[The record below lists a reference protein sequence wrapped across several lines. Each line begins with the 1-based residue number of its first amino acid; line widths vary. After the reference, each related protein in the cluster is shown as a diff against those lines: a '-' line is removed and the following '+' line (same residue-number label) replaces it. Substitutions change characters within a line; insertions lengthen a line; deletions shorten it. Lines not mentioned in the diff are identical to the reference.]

1 VSRPLVIAHRGA
13 SGYEVENSLAAFR
26 AAADRGAD
34 AVELDVHTTADGAL
48 VVHHGERV
56 GDHFIAHASLHEI
69 LDHPLPNGEPIPTLE
84 QALAVIVPRMIAFVE
99 IKAVPPRLDDKL
111 FDLLECTGALDRVA
125 LHGFDHRVIH
135 RMGEK
140 RPHIRR
146 GVLSASYPMHP
157 VRCLEDADASALWQH
172 RNHVDEALVAAIHGA
187 GMTLYVYTV
196 NEPDEIRRL
205 ASLGVDGIC
214 TDFPDVARAA
224 IESLP
229 RHR

>member
-1 VSRPLVIAHRGA
+1 MSRPLVIAHRGA

-26 AAADRGAD
+26 AAVDRGAD

-48 VVHHGERV
+48 IVHHGEKV
-56 GDHFIAHASLHEI
+56 GEHFIAHASLHEVREH
-69 LDHPLPNGEPIPTLE
+69 LLPNGECIPTLDE
-84 QALAVIVPRMIAFVE
+84 ALAVIVPGLIAFVE

-111 FDLLECTGALDRVA
+111 FDLLERAGALDRVA

-157 VRCLEDADASALWQH
+157 VRCLEDADASILWQH
-172 RNHVDEALVAAIHGA
+172 RSHVDQALVAAMRAA
-187 GMTLYVYTV
+187 GMTLFVYTV

-214 TDFPDVARAA
+214 TDFPDLARAA
-224 IESLP
+224 VDALP
-229 RHR
+229 R

>member
-1 VSRPLVIAHRGA
+1 MSRPLIIAHRGA

-34 AVELDVHTTADGAL
+34 AVELDIHTTADGAL
-48 VVHHGERV
+48 VVHHGERI
-56 GDHFIAHASLHEI
+56 GDHFIPHASLREVR
-69 LDHPLPNGEPIPTLE
+69 DHPLPNGESVPLLE
-84 QALAVIVPRMIAFVE
+84 EALAVIVPRMIAFVE

-111 FDLLECTGALDRVA
+111 FDVIECTGAPDRVA

-140 RPHIRR
+140 RPHIKR

-157 VRCLEDADASALWQH
+157 IRCLEDADASTLWQH
-172 RNHVDEALVAAIHGA
+172 VNQVDEALVAAIHGA

-196 NEPDEIRRL
+196 NDPETIRRIG
-205 ASLGVDGIC
+205 SLGVDGIC

-229 RHR
+229 HLR